1 MRLGVIEHG
10 IPNWKCVVG
19 IGADAAALLYERHSG
34 TDLAAAQR
42 SGISNPGTRA
52 VVGQVGVGVEIAGV
66 EAPDMREKRL

>member
-42 SGISNPGTRA
+42 W
-52 VVGQVGVGVEIAGV
+52 
-66 EAPDMREKRL
+66 APQILELGR